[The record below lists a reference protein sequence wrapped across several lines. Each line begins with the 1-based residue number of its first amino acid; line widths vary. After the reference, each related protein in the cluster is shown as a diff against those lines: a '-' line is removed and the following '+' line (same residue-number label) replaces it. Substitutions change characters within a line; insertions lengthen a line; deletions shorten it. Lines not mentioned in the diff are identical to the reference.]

1 MRLELT
7 FRFVGYFGK
16 IRVFLETPRDPR
28 GKKKKKMYDDLT
40 ASGTVK
46 R

>member
-1 MRLELT
+1 MRLEVT

-28 GKKKKKMYDDLT
+28 GKKKKMYDDLT
-40 ASGTVK
+40 ASDTVK